1 MNPLIYFTA
10 DTGFHPIENYDDSK
24 EIILTIYS
32 AIGFSVAM
40 LVLAASP
47 GPGVFAT
54 IARALASGFRPSLA
68 MICGIVLGDVIFLLF
83 AAFGLAMVARSLGN
97 LFFIVKICGGAYL
110 IWLGIKIWLEKPRL
124 AHANQN
130 LNTQSRWGNVATGL
144 VITLSNPKV
153 ILFYCGFLPTF
164 LDLSALTF
172 IDLVMVVTIITI
184 VLGCVLGTYAFLA
197 SRARRMFTNQ
207 QAVRRLHRAAGGVMV
222 ATGVAIAVRS

>member
-1 MNPLIYFTA
+1 MSLPSYKA
-10 DTGFHPIENYDDSK
+10 DLRDFVDKTVTRREK
-24 EIILTIYS
+24 ILTVYS

-54 IARALASGFRPSLA
+54 VARALASGFRPSLA
-68 MICGIVLGDVIFLLF
+68 VIFGIVLGDIIFLIF
-83 AAFGLAMVARSLGN
+83 AAFGLSMVARVLGN
-97 LFFIVKICGGAYL
+97 MFFIVKICGGAYL
-110 IWLGIKIWLEKPRL
+110 IWLGVRIWLKKPEPVS
-124 AHANQN
+124 ANQN
-130 LNTQSRWGNVATGL
+130 QDTRSQWGNFATGL

-164 LDLSALTF
+164 LDLSALTL
-172 IDLVMVVTIITI
+172 IDLIIVVTIITI

-207 QAVRRLHRAAGGVMV
+207 LAVRRLNRAAGGVMV